1 MSIKNPFRIKSGLSV
16 YALACGYIQQIDTEI
31 TGESIRV
38 KLRMEHGAFHV
49 QAHNFTEGGR
59 IEWIVEGQIGD
70 ARAQWKALVNQL
82 FGEVIRTI
90 KKDKRYT
97 VAREFS
103 GDPCGALYVTRFCG
117 EFVSRADT
125 IPGAWV
131 KAAEH
136 NAERMKDYQK

>member
-38 KLRMEHGAFHV
+38 QLRMEHGAFHV

-59 IEWIVEGQIGD
+59 IEWVVEDQIGD
-70 ARAQWKALVNQL
+70 ARTQWAALVKQI
-82 FGEVIRTI
+82 FGDVIKTI
-90 KKDKRYT
+90 KKDRRYT
-97 VAREFS
+97 VNREYMGES
-103 GDPCGALYVTRFCG
+103 DPAYVTRFCG
-117 EFVSRADT
+117 EKVDYSDT
-125 IPGAWV
+125 PAAGWI

-136 NAERMKDYQK
+136 NAERMKGYQK

>member
-1 MSIKNPFRIKSGLSV
+1 MTSPIFRIKAGLSV
-16 YALACGYIQQIDTEI
+16 YALACGYIQEIDTKI
-31 TGESIRV
+31 TGNNIRV
-38 KLRMEHGAFHV
+38 QLLMEHGAFHV
-49 QAHNFTEGGR
+49 KAHDFDDVGR
-59 IEWIVEGQIGD
+59 IEWVVEDQIGD
-70 ARAQWKALVNQL
+70 ARTQWTALVNQL

-97 VAREFS
+97 VTREFS

-125 IPGAWV
+125 IPAAWV

-136 NAERMKDYQK
+136 NAHRMKDYQK